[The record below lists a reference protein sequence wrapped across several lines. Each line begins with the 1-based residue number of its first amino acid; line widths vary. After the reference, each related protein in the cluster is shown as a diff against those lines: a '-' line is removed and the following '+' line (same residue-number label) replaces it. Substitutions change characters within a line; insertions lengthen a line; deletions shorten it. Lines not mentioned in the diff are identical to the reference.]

1 MQFPESEK
9 NMAYN
14 VRIMEKAEED
24 LSEIVD
30 YVSDT
35 LKNQKAADNLL
46 VDFLNEKENIAE
58 NPYMYPLSNNS
69 VLQNEGYHR
78 FLFYKNFIA
87 LYLIDDVEK
96 VVSIMRIFY
105 AKRDYANL
113 I

>member
-1 MQFPESEK
+1 
-9 NMAYN
+9 MAYN

-30 YVSDT
+30 YISDM

-46 VDFLNEKENIAE
+46 VGFLQEKDNIAE
-58 NPYMYPLSNNS
+58 NPYMYPLSDNP

-87 LYLIDDVEK
+87 LYLIDDEEK
-96 VVSIMRIFY
+96 IVSIMRIVY
-105 AKRDYANL
+105 AQRDYANL

>member
-1 MQFPESEK
+1 
-9 NMAYN
+9 MAYS

-30 YVSDT
+30 YISDT
-35 LKNQKAADNLL
+35 LKNQKVADKLL
-46 VDFLNEKENIAE
+46 VDFLNEKENISE
-58 NPYMYPLSNNS
+58 NPYMYSLSDNT

-78 FLFYKNFIA
+78 FIFYRNFIA

-96 VVSIMRIFY
+96 TVSIMRIFY

>member
-1 MQFPESEK
+1 MQFPEYEK

-30 YVSDT
+30 YISDT
-35 LKNQKAADNLL
+35 LKNPKAADNLL
-46 VDFLNEKENIAE
+46 IDFFGEKENLAD
-58 NPYMYPLSNNS
+58 NPYMYPLSDNP
-69 VLQNEGYHR
+69 VLQSEGYHR
-78 FLFYKNFIA
+78 FLFYRNFIA
-87 LYLIDDVEK
+87 LYLIADEEK
-96 VVSIMRIFY
+96 IVSIMRIFY

>member
-1 MQFPESEK
+1 
-9 NMAYN
+9 MAYN

-30 YVSDT
+30 YISDM

-46 VDFLNEKENIAE
+46 VGFLQEKDNIAE
-58 NPYMYPLSNNS
+58 NPYMYPLSDNP

-87 LYLIDDVEK
+87 LYLIDDEEK
-96 VVSIMRIFY
+96 NVSIMCIFY

>member
-1 MQFPESEK
+1 MRFPELEK
-9 NMAYN
+9 NMVYN

-30 YVSDT
+30 YISDT
-35 LKNQKAADNLL
+35 LKNQTAADNLL

-58 NPYMYPLSNNS
+58 TPYMYPLSDNP
-69 VLQNEGYHR
+69 VLQKEGYHR
-78 FLFYKNFIA
+78 FFFYKNFIA

-105 AKRDYANL
+105 AKRDYATL